1 MNESVF
7 SVVTDATLTRF
18 AADANWSSF
27 RTLRCSLWR
36 RAHGSVRSEDRDPE
50 TDAAWRPREVAALPP
65 DSPNFLLAEVRR
77 VAFAPAEVAAQM
89 DRCGIGEKLGAQL
102 DAFVYGLSERASE
115 LLNARCTCC
124 WEAGGD
130 DAEALLEDR
139 ICDFCAVA
147 NSRLPQGISATFLS
161 IAKVN
166 CVVVDVAPG

>member
-1 MNESVF
+1 MWWCLRRRQGDFSREGDLGQPCLFSGVIAMNESVF

-102 DAFVYGLSERASE
+102 DAFVYGLSECASE
-115 LLNARCTCC
+115 R
-124 WEAGGD
+124 
-130 DAEALLEDR
+130 
-139 ICDFCAVA
+139 
-147 NSRLPQGISATFLS
+147 
-161 IAKVN
+161 
-166 CVVVDVAPG
+166 